1 MRQKSLTS
9 PLGAQAEKMHSD
21 VRRTAPKRYAAEDSI
36 AALCRCIAMAE
47 RRYAGTFKGFFEAGE
62 RRLPGDATSAAI
74 ADAVSI
80 LDRQA
85 LERCLLQGNTIAEGG
100 TLHEHPTR
108 QQAPQEGR
116 A

>member
-62 RRLPGDATSAAI
+62 RRLPSDASSTAI
-74 ADAVSI
+74 IDVVNV
-80 LDRQA
+80 LDQQA

-100 TLHEHPTR
+100 
-108 QQAPQEGR
+108 
-116 A
+116 